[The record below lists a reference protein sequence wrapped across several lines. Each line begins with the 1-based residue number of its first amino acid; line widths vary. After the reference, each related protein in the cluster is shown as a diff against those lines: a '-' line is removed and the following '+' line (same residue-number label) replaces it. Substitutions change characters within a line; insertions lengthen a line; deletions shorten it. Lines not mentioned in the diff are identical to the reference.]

1 MAMIAR
7 RTILLLIVLT
17 AGICCAQ
24 FLPRPGS
31 RTRVGEAGNFVRI
44 EGGLVV
50 NEDNLRTAR
59 ETDTHS
65 TGTPEWTN
73 PPGFENDVF
82 TFTRVIFKSDSNP
95 DSDWGRWRRLGWW
108 VDYPDADLNFSHR
121 LQQLTSIKTDPDA
134 RVLKLSDPDL
144 HHYALLYMEHAGYMR
159 LSDAEVTALRKY
171 LLAGGALFVNDF
183 WGSQEWDGFDREIKR
198 VLPRRDWTELTTDHP
213 VFHCVFD
220 LRGPLRNLQVPTIQ
234 FWNRDHNPNDP
245 QSPLQRVYRG
255 EGSEE
260 MHVRALLDDN
270 KRVVI
275 LAIHNSDISDGWE
288 REGENELYFNQFS
301 EKVAY
306 PLGINI
312 IFYLMTH

>member
-1 MAMIAR
+1 MTAKRI
-7 RTILLLIVLT
+7 ILLSLVLS
-17 AGICCAQ
+17 AAVCCAQ
-24 FLPRPGS
+24 FRSRRGSSPGA
-31 RTRVGEAGNFVRI
+31 GESGNLVRI
-44 EGGLVV
+44 EGGLVL
-50 NEDNLRTAR
+50 NEDEVRTAR

-73 PPGFENDVF
+73 APGFEKDVF
-82 TFTRVIFKSDSNP
+82 TFTRVIFKSDSGP
-95 DSDWGRWRRLGWW
+95 DREWSRWRRLGWW

-134 RVLKLSDPDL
+134 RVLKLSDPEL

-159 LSDAEVTALRKY
+159 LRDDEVIALRSY

-183 WGSQEWDGFDREIKR
+183 WGSQEWDGFAREITR
-198 VLPRRDWTELTTDHP
+198 VMPGRVWTELTTNHP

-220 LRGPLRNLQVPTIQ
+220 LSGPMKSFQVPTIQ
-234 FWNRDHNPNDP
+234 FWNQDHDPNDP
-245 QSPLQRVYRG
+245 HSPLQRVYRG
-255 EGSEE
+255 EGSDE
-260 MHVRALLDDN
+260 MHVRALFDDN
-270 KRVVI
+270 QRVLI
-275 LAIHNSDISDGWE
+275 LAVHNSDISDGWE

>member
-1 MAMIAR
+1 
-7 RTILLLIVLT
+7 
-17 AGICCAQ
+17 
-24 FLPRPGS
+24 
-31 RTRVGEAGNFVRI
+31 
-44 EGGLVV
+44 
-50 NEDNLRTAR
+50 
-59 ETDTHS
+59 
-65 TGTPEWTN
+65 
-73 PPGFENDVF
+73 
-82 TFTRVIFKSDSNP
+82 
-95 DSDWGRWRRLGWW
+95 
-108 VDYPDADLNFSHR
+108 
-121 LQQLTSIKTDPDA
+121 
-134 RVLKLSDPDL
+134 
-144 HHYALLYMEHAGYMR
+144 MEHAGYMR
-159 LSDAEVTALRKY
+159 LSDAEITALRTY

-183 WGSQEWDGFDREIKR
+183 WGSQEWDGFCREIRK
-198 VLPRRDWTELTTDHP
+198 VLPGRDWTELTTDHP

-220 LRGPLRNLQVPTIQ
+220 LRGPMRRLQVPTIQ

-260 MHVRALLDDN
+260 MHVRALLDDKN
-270 KRVVI
+270 RVVI

>member
-31 RTRVGEAGNFVRI
+31 RTRVGETGNFVRI

-95 DSDWGRWRRLGWW
+95 KSDWARFLTLACW
-108 VDYPDADLNFSHR
+108 VDYSDADLNFAHR
-121 LQQLTSIKTDPDA
+121 LQKLTSIKTDPDA
-134 RVLKLSDPDL
+134 R
-144 HHYALLYMEHAGYMR
+144 
-159 LSDAEVTALRKY
+159 
-171 LLAGGALFVNDF
+171 F
-183 WGSQEWDGFDREIKR
+183 
-198 VLPRRDWTELTTDHP
+198 
-213 VFHCVFD
+213 
-220 LRGPLRNLQVPTIQ
+220 
-234 FWNRDHNPNDP
+234 
-245 QSPLQRVYRG
+245 
-255 EGSEE
+255 
-260 MHVRALLDDN
+260 
-270 KRVVI
+270 
-275 LAIHNSDISDGWE
+275 
-288 REGENELYFNQFS
+288 
-301 EKVAY
+301 
-306 PLGINI
+306 
-312 IFYLMTH
+312 